1 MGKKVVVAG
10 HLCVD
15 ITPAI
20 QGDRIADLRDFLVPG
35 RLIDVGPA
43 DIHTGGAVNNTGLA
57 MRFFGMDTALVG
69 AVGTDALGDIVTRIM
84 ESHGAADGLIRK
96 ANGSTSYSVVLAIPG
111 VDRIFLHHPGVNDS
125 FGAEDIPEEALKGA
139 ALMHFG
145 YPPAMRRMYQEG
157 GRELVA
163 VLRKALDAG
172 AATSLDLSG
181 VDESSEAGRADW
193 RDILGHSL
201 PMVDIFVPS
210 AEELMF
216 MLDRKRFHEI
226 AEETRGGDFCAQL
239 DIGRDIRPLAQR
251 CIAMGA
257 GVALI
262 KCGAKGM
269 YLMCADANRLARIS
283 PRLGLRDDDW
293 SGFETF
299 ERSYRPDVILSGTGA
314 GDTSIAAFLTAILR
328 GYTPARA
335 VQLAAATGACCL
347 SAYDALSGLKSFA
360 ELERRIDSGWPK
372 LETTVPS
379 D

>member
-15 ITPAI
+15 ITPGI
-20 QGDRIADLRDFLVPG
+20 QGDRIAELSDFLVPG

-57 MRFFGMDTALVG
+57 MRFFGMDTTLVG
-69 AVGTDALGDIVTRIM
+69 AVGMDALGDIVTRIM
-84 ESHGAADGLIRK
+84 DGQGASDGLIRK

-125 FGAEDIPEEALKGA
+125 FGAEDIPEEALKDA

-145 YPPAMRRMYQEG
+145 YPPAMRRMYQED

-181 VDESSEAGRADW
+181 VDENSEAGRADW
-193 RDILGHSL
+193 HAILGNAL
-201 PMVDIFVPS
+201 PAVDIFVPS

-226 AEETRGGDFCAQL
+226 AKATCGGDYCA
-239 DIGRDIRPLAQR
+239 
-251 CIAMGA
+251 A
-257 GVALI
+257 GHRKGYSPAG
-262 KCGAKGM
+262 GAKPRHGGGHR
-269 YLMCADANRLARIS
+269 ADQMRHEGHVS
-283 PRLGLRDDDW
+283 
-293 SGFETF
+293 EK
-299 ERSYRPDVILSGTGA
+299 
-314 GDTSIAAFLTAILR
+314 R
-328 GYTPARA
+328 GCGSTR
-335 VQLAAATGACCL
+335 
-347 SAYDALSGLKSFA
+347 
-360 ELERRIDSGWPK
+360 
-372 LETTVPS
+372 
-379 D
+379 